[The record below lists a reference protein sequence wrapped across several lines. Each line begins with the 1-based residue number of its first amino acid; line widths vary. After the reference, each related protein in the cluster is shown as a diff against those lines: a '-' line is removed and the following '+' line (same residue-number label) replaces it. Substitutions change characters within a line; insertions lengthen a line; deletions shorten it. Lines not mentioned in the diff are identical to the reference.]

1 MKGHLTQAEAKL
13 HWQSKD
19 IHTEKRV
26 VKKKKKEKWR
36 NTLTKE
42 IGIKCYCQYCCIYRR
57 VLLCLPVP
65 VMLA

>member
-26 VKKKKKEKWR
+26 VKKKKSG
-36 NTLTKE
+36 E
-42 IGIKCYCQYCCIYRR
+42 IHLQRKLVSNVTVSTAAFIDMYCYAFLFQSC
-57 VLLCLPVP
+57 
-65 VMLA
+65 

>member
-26 VKKKKKEKWR
+26 VKKKKVVKYTYKGNWYQM
-36 NTLTKE
+36 LLS
-42 IGIKCYCQYCCIYRR
+42 
-57 VLLCLPVP
+57 VLLHL
-65 VMLA
+65 